1 MYETIFW
8 ETELP
13 LLSFIPHHAVAC
25 STPESCC
32 TSTDTDSRVCQGWD
46 CQHERAGVLETEI
59 DKVWEKYQH
68 SNASLP
74 ADPLW
79 VPFSEFIITFRGGKP
94 SLSISHSNNTGNMRT
109 GSSWSDN
116 TRVSKYWR
124 KLQKKTSKTS
134 RQQQSYFSSVLQ
146 PSIWI
151 CKAKAAFYL
160 FT

>member
-1 MYETIFW
+1 MGYVSEREKKNHYYGQKALDTLLYCEGESEICPFRQIYETILW

-13 LLSFIPHHAVAC
+13 LLSFIPHCAVAC

-32 TSTDTDSRVCQGWD
+32 TSTDRDSSVCQGWD

-74 ADPLW
+74 DDPLW
-79 VPFSEFIITFRGGKP
+79 DPFAGFILIFRGGKP
-94 SLSISHSNNTGNMRT
+94 SLSIIYSENTWNMRT

-116 TRVSKYWR
+116 TGVSKY
-124 KLQKKTSKTS
+124 
-134 RQQQSYFSSVLQ
+134 
-146 PSIWI
+146 
-151 CKAKAAFYL
+151 
-160 FT
+160 